1 MPPKRPGISRL
12 TALRR
17 SPDRIKSRRTRFTM
31 TTVRGHPTGEGF
43 AMLSRRLV
51 LTGFGASLLGGCV
64 AARAPES
71 EASPGL
77 LVPLTRERFRVAAV
91 DLGEIPPQY
100 HRQIVED
107 PTGERPGTVVVDPD
121 ARFLYL
127 VLRDRMALRYGVGV
141 GRQGFTWS
149 GAATV
154 ARKAAWPRWTPPPEM
169 VARDR
174 LARRWAAG
182 MPGRADN
189 PLGARALY
197 LYQNGRD
204 TLYRIHGTAEVWSIG
219 RAVSSGCIRLLNAD
233 IIDLYNQVPTGTRVV
248 VRRSRGPIADPLEE
262 PEES

>member
-1 MPPKRPGISRL
+1 
-12 TALRR
+12 
-17 SPDRIKSRRTRFTM
+17 
-31 TTVRGHPTGEGF
+31 
-43 AMLSRRLV
+43 MLSRRHFLV
-51 LTGFGASLLGGCV
+51 CSGASLLGGCV
-64 AARAPES
+64 TAQAPAPEP
-71 EASPGL
+71 AL
-77 LVPLTRERFRVAAV
+77 AQYLVPPTREPFQVAAV

-100 HRQIVED
+100 HRQIVDD

-127 VLRDRMALRYGVGV
+127 VLRDGKAMRYGVGV

-154 ARKAAWPRWTPPPEM
+154 ARKAAWPRWTPPREM

-219 RAVSSGCIRLLNAD
+219 KAVSSGCIRLLNAD
-233 IIDLYNQVPTGTRVV
+233 VIDLYNRVPTGARVV
-248 VRRSRGPIADPLEE
+248 VRRSRGVVASDFIEE
-262 PEES
+262 FEEG